1 MIGVKGVGM
10 AMLAEFLVS
19 LKITVSGSDVA
30 EDFMTALGLAR
41 AGVTVFNGFDA
52 TRVPSN
58 VDLIIYS
65 TAYNKNNPELAVA
78 LVGKVPIMSY
88 AEALAKVF
96 NYRHGI
102 AVCGS
107 HGKTTTTAWLGFV
120 MDKLDF
126 RPAVMVGARVPQFNG
141 AGLPGASEY
150 LVIEADEYQNKLQY
164 LEPKSAILNNI
175 DYDHP
180 DFYPDLASYAKAF
193 ADFTRRLPSK
203 GWLVAN
209 GDDAQVGEI
218 VKNSPARLVSF
229 GLTEGNEFRATELAV
244 AAGQQYFRV
253 WWKEQDLG
261 MFTAHLIGKHNVY
274 NALAVIA
281 AAWQFEPDLTNLRSA
296 VADFLGTT
304 RRLEYRGE
312 WHGSLIYDDYAHHPT
327 EIKAV
332 IAALKSMEPKRH
344 LIAVF
349 HPHTFTRTTVLF
361 DDFASSFAEADEVI
375 VLEIYASARETKSNL
390 SSMEL
395 VQAIQKNY
403 PDKPVRYATNLESAE
418 ADLRTNLKVGE
429 VVLLLGAGDVFRVA
443 DRLLA

>member
-1 MIGVKGVGM
+1 LADKGVSCAYQNHDVTGLYGTVIGGEDFLIFDPCLDCVCDGFGAFGAAAFVVFDM
-10 AMLAEFLVS
+10 DRGLPCQRGVIGFIVFEEGPLLDYTGLSAAEGFV
-19 LKITVSGSDVA
+19 IDVA
-30 EDFMTALGLAR
+30 
-41 AGVTVFNGFDA
+41 
-52 TRVPSN
+52 
-58 VDLIIYS
+58 
-65 TAYNKNNPELAVA
+65 
-78 LVGKVPIMSY
+78 
-88 AEALAKVF
+88 
-96 NYRHGI
+96 
-102 AVCGS
+102 
-107 HGKTTTTAWLGFV
+107 
-120 MDKLDF
+120 
-126 RPAVMVGARVPQFNG
+126 
-141 AGLPGASEY
+141 
-150 LVIEADEYQNKLQY
+150 
-164 LEPKSAILNNI
+164 
-175 DYDHP
+175 
-180 DFYPDLASYAKAF
+180 YAKAF